1 MSEDLFSSES
11 TPNGSA
17 PANQHDT
24 PFSSGVPG
32 AGPGT
37 LRLIPFGGC
46 GEIGMNCMGIE
57 YEDQILLVDCGQM
70 FPDEEMLGVDYVIP
84 DLRYVAQRADRVQ
97 AIVIT
102 HAHEDHVG
110 ALPYV
115 LPNFPGVPV
124 YGTELTIAMLKEKMK
139 EHHLDRTTNWQV
151 YEPRQRVELGVFT
164 VEPIAV
170 THSIIDAVALAI
182 ETPAGVI
189 VHSGD
194 YKIDP
199 SPPDGLIFDH
209 YAFSRF
215 GEGGVLVLASDS
227 TNVERTGS
235 SPSERTVIPTLE
247 RLIREAPRQVILA
260 TFASSLHRIQTVL
273 NLAARLDK
281 TVFITGLNMER
292 NIRIAAEVGA
302 IEIPCRFV
310 DDIRLIN
317 DTPPEKRIILT
328 TGSQG
333 EPLSALS
340 RMALDDH
347 RHVHLEPN
355 DTVILSS
362 RIIPGNERSI
372 YRMINHFAKRGARI
386 FHEKNEHVHV
396 SGHAYSDDMR
406 HLINLVNPRYI
417 VPIHGE
423 YRHLVAHRELAIGM
437 GYSEKDTFL
446 IEDGNTLEV
455 RDGVARKGAAVPC
468 GRILVDGKGIGDV
481 GEVVLRDRYHL
492 SQDGMVVV
500 VLGIDHHTGEI
511 VAGPD
516 ILARGFIY
524 EDAGAEILAR
534 SKEIVVEAY
543 DECIKE
549 AREEGDVVQSSI
561 KRALRKFFKQET
573 ARFPVIMPIV
583 MEV

>member
-1 MSEDLFSSES
+1 MSEDLTPLEQNAADAISPDSE
-11 TPNGSA
+11 A
-17 PANQHDT
+17 
-24 PFSSGVPG
+24 SGDSCPG
-32 AGPGT
+32 AGPDT

-46 GEIGMNCMGIE
+46 GEIGMNCLAVE
-57 YEDQILLVDCGQM
+57 YEDQILLIDCGQM

-84 DLRYVAQRADRVQ
+84 DLRYLISRADRVQ

-110 ALPYV
+110 ALPYL

-124 YGTELTIAMLKEKMK
+124 YGTELTIALLKEKLK
-139 EHHLDRTTNWQV
+139 EHHLDRTTNWHV
-151 YEPRQRVELGVFT
+151 YEPRQRIELGEFI
-164 VEPIAV
+164 VEPLAV

-182 ETPAGVI
+182 ETPSGVI
-189 VHSGD
+189 IHSGD

-209 YAFSRF
+209 FALSRY
-215 GEGGVLVLASDS
+215 GESGVLVLLADS

-235 SPSERTVIPTLE
+235 SPSERTVIPILD
-247 RLIREAPRQVILA
+247 RLIREAPRQVIVA

-273 NLAARLDK
+273 NIAAKHDK
-281 TVFITGLNMER
+281 TVFVTGLNMER

-302 IEIPCRFV
+302 IEIPCRFQE
-310 DDIRLIN
+310 DIRTLA
-317 DTPPEKRIILT
+317 DTPPGKRIILT

-340 RMALDDH
+340 RMALDGH
-347 RHVHLEPN
+347 RHAHIEPD
-355 DTVILSS
+355 DTVILSA

-372 YRMINHFAKRGARI
+372 YRMINHFAKRGAHVY
-386 FHEKNEHVHV
+386 HEYNEHVHV

-417 VPIHGE
+417 MPIHGE
-423 YRHLVAHRELAIGM
+423 YRHLVAHRELALAM
-437 GYSEKDTFL
+437 GYDQNDIFVV
-446 IEDGNTLEV
+446 EDGGALEIQNGSA
-455 RDGVARKGAAVPC
+455 RVAGPVPC
-468 GRILVDGKGIGDV
+468 GRILVDGKGVGDV

-500 VLGIDHHTGEI
+500 VIGIDRHSGEI

-534 SKEIVVEAY
+534 AKEIVVEAY
-543 DECIKE
+543 NDCEQESKE
-549 AREEGDVVQSSI
+549 EWEVVQSAI
-561 KRALRKFFKQET
+561 KRALRRFFKQET
-573 ARFPVIMPIV
+573 ARFPVILPIV